1 MNISAF
7 ISVLSATAVLVVSVG
22 CSTAVAEESSGKD
35 DASAVIGKIETLVKR
50 FYPKAKVKRTETSIH
65 FEFKAKPFEIP
76 PTNKVEAGPDWG
88 GIVGDVAQKDG
99 RLKEEDTVEKKLNQ
113 YSYYHVM
120 ELRPNFV
127 NSKSHLEARLAY
139 PFDINPDFMQ
149 EFKNIVRGV
158 SAAQMQVTP

>member
-1 MNISAF
+1 MSKFRLRSIKASFFAAIVALAVSPSAF
-7 ISVLSATAVLVVSVG
+7 VLAQENQEKVG
-22 CSTAVAEESSGKD
+22 SS
-35 DASAVIGKIETLVKR
+35 SAVITKVEALVKR
-50 FYPKAKVKRTETSIH
+50 FYPKAKIKKTDTSIH

-88 GIVGDVAQKDG
+88 GIVGDITQKDG

-120 ELRPNFV
+120 EMRPNLSFPEA
-127 NSKSHLEARLAY
+127 HLEARLAY

-149 EFKNIVRGV
+149 EFKTIIRGA
-158 SAAQMQVTP
+158 STTQ

>member
-1 MNISAF
+1 MNKSRL
-7 ISVLSATAVLVVSVG
+7 LSALTAAFVLAVP
-22 CSTAVAEESSGKD
+22 STVLAEESSG
-35 DASAVIGKIETLVKR
+35 ASSAIGKIEALVKR
-50 FYPKAKVKRTETSIH
+50 FYPKAKFKKTETSIH
-65 FEFKAKPFEIP
+65 FEFKSKPFEIP

-120 ELRPNFV
+120 EMRPNI
-127 NSKSHLEARLAY
+127 STSESHLEVRLAY

-149 EFKNIVRGV
+149 EFKTIVRGV
-158 SAAQMQVTP
+158 GAAQ